1 MDPIEKVK
9 SIVTTGADALS
20 LWDRLR
26 TVFLWSWSRI
36 TGRSKPLDG
45 VALDVTVFE
54 HNSESAQD
62 ATDHITR
69 LSYRIETREKETRI
83 VPKMDY
89 LSILAAGGPIP
100 PIQVPGE
107 PFSWGWPTLDITV
120 TNNSGQTL
128 TLTRAEFVVRRSV
141 TNPEP
146 VPVFVKS
153 ERHNA
158 LRMGILNEGWGAV
171 LNGRLRFNLIPYN
184 DFAMAQIASQGD
196 FTELYAYELR
206 LPDFTDDTDVDLS
219 DVFEREGVDIAVIRS
234 FVHGAQII
242 WTDDRFRVISALK
255 RSFADSSTEVSE
267 ALTRQVLGKFTSGD
281 AVIYGEMHYAW
292 DTSDGERRDHCVRFY
307 NSVWLVEEPGTG
319 TGMFPTED
327 YDIEVRADDHD
338 YQVTKPLH
346 QVLESQEADRFTMRV
361 KIPCSSEH
369 WFHIRFRCNDRQ
381 MLTSEPMYLRAF
393 VPRSSAS
400 QEYPGCFLTRR
411 NQN

>member
-1 MDPIEKVK
+1 MDPLEKVR
-9 SIVTTGADALS
+9 SIVTTGVDALS

-26 TVFLWSWSRI
+26 TAFLQLWRKI
-36 TGRSKPLDG
+36 AGRSKPLAG

-54 HNSESAQD
+54 QDSASARNAPD
-62 ATDHITR
+62 PATR
-69 LSYRIETREKETRI
+69 LSYRIETHENETRI

-100 PIQVPGE
+100 PIHVPGE

-128 TLTRAEFVVRRSV
+128 TLTRAEFVIRRSV
-141 TNPEP
+141 TNLEP
-146 VPVFVKS
+146 VPVFVES

-158 LRMGILNEGWGAV
+158 LRMGIVNEGWGAV

-184 DFAMAQIASQGD
+184 DFAMAQITSQWD

-219 DVFEREGVDIAVIRS
+219 EVFEQEGVDTAIIRS
-234 FVHGAQII
+234 YVDSAQII
-242 WTDDRFRVISALK
+242 WPDDRFRVTSALK
-255 RSFADSSTEVSE
+255 RSFADSSAEASE
-267 ALTRQVLGKFTSGD
+267 ALTRQALGKFASGG

-292 DTSDGERRDHCVRFY
+292 DTSDGERREHCVRFY

-361 KIPCSSEH
+361 KVPRSSAH
-369 WFHIRFRCNDRQ
+369 WFHIRFRCNGRQ
-381 MLTSEPMYLRAF
+381 TLTSEPMYLRAF

-400 QEYPGCFLTRR
+400 
-411 NQN
+411 